1 MDEIDFAS
9 ERAESFNAMALQMV
23 LQKMNAARSSGVC
36 RACNM
41 PIEAERLHANP
52 HALHCCDC
60 AEEEEARS
68 QRVKRCG
75 PR

>member
-9 ERAESFNAMALQMV
+9 ERAESFNALALQMV
-23 LQKMNAARSSGVC
+23 LRKIDASRSTGIC
-36 RACNM
+36 LACDM
-41 PIEAERLHANP
+41 PIEPERLEANP
-52 HALHCCDC
+52 HARHCCDC

-68 QRVKRCG
+68 QRAKRCG

>member
-9 ERAESFNAMALQMV
+9 ERAESFTAMALQMV
-23 LQKMNAARSSGVC
+23 LRKMEAARSTGVC
-36 RACNM
+36 LACDM
-41 PIEAERLHANP
+41 PIETERLVANP
-52 HALHCCDC
+52 HARHCCDC

-68 QRVKRCG
+68 RRARRCG

>member
-9 ERAESFNAMALQMV
+9 EHTESFTAMALQMV
-23 LQKMNAARSSGVC
+23 LRKAEAVSSTGVC
-36 RACNM
+36 LACDM
-41 PIEAERLHANP
+41 PIEAERLDANP
-52 HALHCCDC
+52 HARHCCDC

-68 QRVKRCG
+68 RRAKRCG

>member
-23 LQKMNAARSSGVC
+23 LQKLDMTRSTGVC

-41 PIEAERLHANP
+41 PIEADRLQANP
-52 HALHCCDC
+52 HARHCCDC
-60 AEEEEARS
+60 AEEEEARNN
-68 QRVKRCG
+68 RVKRCG